1 MKRIIVASVLFAASA
16 VSCTDSSESE
26 PRTSSEV
33 SEVTQVTPACGC
45 DLLTADVWPGP
56 QAELWPANAK
66 GMVYVISGSSEP
78 GEFLAFGFVNQ
89 GYNVAWIY
97 KAPLSQYAQFIGA
110 VNGQF
115 AAHVVQPATNSALP
129 DVWAGGGGSLD
140 TQPTGPGIPRGYL
153 ARMQRTAAS
162 IIEALQAEQ
171 HANGVGNV
179 VYGE

>member
-1 MKRIIVASVLFAASA
+1 MKRIFVASFLFAAAA
-16 VSCTDSSESE
+16 VSCTDSSEPE

-33 SEVTQVTPACGC
+33 SEVTTVTPACGC
-45 DLLTADVWPGP
+45 DLLTADLWQG
-56 QAELWPANAK
+56 QTDFWPANAK

-97 KAPLSQYAQFIGA
+97 KAPLSQYGQFIAA
-110 VNGQF
+110 VNTSF

-129 DVWAGGGGSLD
+129 DVWSGGGGSLD